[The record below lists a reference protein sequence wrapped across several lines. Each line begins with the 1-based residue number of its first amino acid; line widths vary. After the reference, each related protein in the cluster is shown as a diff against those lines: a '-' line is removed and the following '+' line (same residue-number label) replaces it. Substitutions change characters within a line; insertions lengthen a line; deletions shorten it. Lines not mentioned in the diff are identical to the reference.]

1 MNDAWATDW
10 LRRFSGSE
18 PSGLMALYDE
28 DARFEDIALSQTVR
42 GRPALREFF
51 AGFMNPAHRRN
62 TFTLIRYSGD
72 AHGGA
77 IEWTWTARHSAP
89 FFNLPA
95 EFLALAPRAAIGLAA
110 AAVVG
115 WLEVARMGAFAALAA
130 GAEGLIA
137 PEAPPEPAP
146 VAELVVEALTVEE

>member
-95 EFLALAPRAAIGLAA
+95 EGKETRIRGVS
-110 AAVVG
+110 VVRLKAG
-115 WLEVARMGAFAALAA
+115 MILEQRDYWDVRTLMQQLGGAC
-130 GAEGLIA
+130 E
-137 PEAPPEPAP
+137 
-146 VAELVVEALTVEE
+146 V

>member
-18 PSGLMALYDE
+18 PDGLMELYAE
-28 DARFEDIALSQTVR
+28 DARFEDITLSHAVR

-51 AGFMNPAHRRN
+51 GGFMNPARWRN
-62 TFTLIRYSGD
+62 TFTLISYSGD
-72 AHGGA
+72 ADGGA

-95 EFLALAPRAAIGLAA
+95 EGKETRIRGVSVVRFKAGKILEQRDYWDARTVMQQLGAAR
-110 AAVVG
+110 
-115 WLEVARMGAFAALAA
+115 ES
-130 GAEGLIA
+130 
-137 PEAPPEPAP
+137 
-146 VAELVVEALTVEE
+146 